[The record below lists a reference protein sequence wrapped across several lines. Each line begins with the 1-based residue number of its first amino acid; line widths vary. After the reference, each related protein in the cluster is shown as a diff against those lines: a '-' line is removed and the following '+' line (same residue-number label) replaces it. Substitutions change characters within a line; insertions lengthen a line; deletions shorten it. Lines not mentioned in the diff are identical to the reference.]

1 MRAKHYDK
9 EGKFIFPFFIRY
21 ALRLYDGSTTMPSPP
36 VLMIPNTCN
45 RFMFSGG
52 KIKLSL
58 SVSDLSHAL
67 DDPED
72 YKRLTKWGDIVK
84 SVDFY
89 ISSPIYTWDQEHPL
103 TGNGSVLDPA
113 RSYPSTLL
121 HIQGLL
127 RLHSRDTQHGTL
139 PAVDH
144 PW

>member
-1 MRAKHYDK
+1 
-9 EGKFIFPFFIRY
+9 
-21 ALRLYDGSTTMPSPP
+21 
-36 VLMIPNTCN
+36 
-45 RFMFSGG
+45 MFSGG

-103 TGNGSVLDPA
+103 TGNGSVLDPLGLIL
-113 RSYPSTLL
+113 RPSPYP
-121 HIQGLL
+121 GLL

-144 PW
+144 PG